1 MRRRVVVTGVGL
13 ISSVGTGTE
22 ENWLAI
28 RNGENGIGPIT
39 QFDTAGFTARIAGEV
54 KDFDPLAY
62 VDKKDVKKM
71 GRFIQLAMAASEFAV
86 NSANLKVPEEDAE
99 NFGVYIGSGIGGF
112 EVIEREHRVLLERG
126 PSRIS
131 PFFIPS
137 CIVNLAS
144 GYVSIRY
151 GAKGPNSATAT
162 ACTTSAHS
170 IGDSFRLIQH
180 GYADVMIC
188 GGSEACVTPM
198 GIGGFAA
205 MRALSTRN
213 EEPHRASRPWDR
225 DRDGFVVGEGSGILI
240 LEDFDHARKRNA
252 PILAEMVGYG
262 MSSDAHHIT
271 SPPDNGDGA
280 YRVMRNALR
289 DAQIEPSMVQYVNA
303 HGTSTGQ
310 GDKAETI
317 AMKRAFGDHASK
329 LAVSSTK
336 SMTGHLL
343 GGAGG
348 LEAGITV
355 LALRDQIAPPTVNH
369 ENPDPECDLD
379 YVPNHARPMEIEY
392 AASNSFGFGGTNGC
406 LVFKRFLPERN

>member
-1 MRRRVVVTGVGL
+1 MAVRRVVVTGVGL
-13 ISSVGTGTE
+13 VSSVGTGTDQTWE
-22 ENWLAI
+22 AI
-28 RNGENGIGPIT
+28 RKGENGIASIV
-39 QFDTAGFTARIAGEV
+39 QFDASAFSTRIAGEV
-54 KDFDPLAY
+54 KNFDPLLY
-62 VDKKDVKKM
+62 IDKKEVKKM
-71 GRFIQLAMAASEFAV
+71 GRFIQFAVAASEFAMQ
-86 NSANLKVPEEDAE
+86 SAGLGYASPEEAE
-99 NFGVYIGSGIGGF
+99 NIGVYIGSGIGGF
-112 EVIEREHRVLLERG
+112 EVIEREHRIYLEKG

-144 GYVSIRY
+144 GFVSIKY

-180 GYADVMIC
+180 GYADVMIA
-188 GGSEACVTPM
+188 GGSEACITPM

-205 MRALSTRN
+205 MRALSARN
-213 EEPHRASRPWDR
+213 DEPHKACRPWDKE
-225 DRDGFVVGEGSGILI
+225 RDGFIVGEGSGILI
-240 LEDFDHARKRNA
+240 LEEFEHARRCGA
-252 PILAEMVGYG
+252 TILAEIVGYG

-271 SPPDNGDGA
+271 APPEDGDGG

-289 DAQIEPSMVQYVNA
+289 DAQIEPNQVQYINA
-303 HGTSTGQ
+303 HGTSTGL
-310 GDKAETI
+310 GDRAET
-317 AMKRAFGDHASK
+317 AALKNAFGDHAYK

-355 LALRDQIAPPTVNH
+355 LALRDQIAPPTINLDF
-369 ENPDPECDLD
+369 PDPDCDLD
-379 YVPNHARPMEIEY
+379 YVPHTARPMLIEY
-392 AASNSFGFGGTNGC
+392 ALSNSFGFGGTNGC
-406 LVFKRFLPERN
+406 LIFKRYQP